1 MTDNMYVLVKDI
13 TDIWEAMVFQ
23 ITQKSLMIE

>member
-1 MTDNMYVLVKDI
+1 MTDNMYVLVEDI